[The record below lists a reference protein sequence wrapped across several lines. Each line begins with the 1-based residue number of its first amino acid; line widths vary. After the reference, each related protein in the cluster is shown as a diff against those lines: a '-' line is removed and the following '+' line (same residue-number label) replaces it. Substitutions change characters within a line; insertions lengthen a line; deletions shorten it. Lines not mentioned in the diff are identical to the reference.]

1 MHRFIPAFAVNVGAK
16 LIEIPVTHHPRKYGK
31 TNYGLGRT
39 IKVILDLFTV
49 KFLMSYAQKPIYLF
63 GGVGLF
69 LTGLSFITV
78 LILIAR
84 RIWYNEHMIR
94 SPFLLMSVMLFILGA
109 QSLLLGLLAEVL
121 MRTYH
126 ESQHK
131 PTYSVRQ
138 ITGRNT

>member
-1 MHRFIPAFAVNVGAK
+1 
-16 LIEIPVTHHPRKYGK
+16 
-31 TNYGLGRT
+31 
-39 IKVILDLFTV
+39 
-49 KFLMSYAQKPIYLF
+49 MSYAQKPIYLF
-63 GGVGLF
+63 GGVGLL

-78 LILIAR
+78 LLLIAR
-84 RIWYNEHMIR
+84 RIWYDEHMIR

-131 PTYSVRQ
+131 ATYSVKQ
-138 ITGRNT
+138 ITGHNG